1 MGPSRHRERE
11 RERAMTVINTNTSA
25 LRAQN
30 GGAVA
35 ESALAKAME
44 RLSTGKRI
52 NSAKDDAA
60 GLAISQRMTSNIRGM
75 AVAIRNSNDGISMA
89 QTAEGALGEVTNILQ
104 RIRELT
110 VQSANGTFS
119 AGDRSS
125 LQAETDQLVA
135 EINNIAKTANF
146 NGLKLLDGSVT
157 NLKLQTGVNAG
168 DSVGIT
174 MANVSSNSLGLTS
187 GGAPGQITT
196 GRVGAVSGLAVGDV
210 TFNGVNALGSVPTAD
225 TAEALAAAINE
236 NSDKTGVKAT
246 ASNNVTSAKITA
258 ESFAVGDIT
267 IGGVSV
273 GAAASVEELVSN
285 INRNDFGVTATLNA
299 DKTITLSNTDGAAIV
314 VGGTAAG
321 GFTAGTYQGFV
332 SLQSSD
338 GSDIKVVG
346 TNTTPATAIADVQT
360 MGLNEAADG
369 VSFAGGAVSGSVL
382 AADALVINGVEI
394 GASATASAADK
405 AAAINALSDNTGV
418 AATVSGTS
426 IVLTSTDGSG
436 IRVEGAGAADI
447 GFVAQGGSAYM
458 TSSLDISSQEAAVAA
473 LGVLDEAIDSV
484 ASSRGDLGALQNRLE
499 STVSNLTTTSTNL
512 TEARSRIEDADFS
525 AESTAL
531 ARAQVLS
538 QAATAMLA
546 QANQTQQN
554 VLSLLR

>member
-1 MGPSRHRERE
+1 
-11 RERAMTVINTNTSA
+11 MTVINTNISA
-25 LRAQN
+25 LRAQS
-30 GGAVA
+30 GAAAA
-35 ESALAKAME
+35 ESSLSKAME

-60 GLAISQRMTSNIRGM
+60 GLAISQRMTANIRGM
-75 AVAIRNSNDGISMA
+75 AVAIRNANDGISMA

-119 AGDRSS
+119 AQDRSS
-125 LQAETDQLVA
+125 LQAETNQLLA
-135 EINNIAKTANF
+135 EVNNISKTANF

-157 NLKLQTGVNAG
+157 DLKLQTGVNAG
-168 DSVGIT
+168 DQVGIS
-174 MANVSSNSLGLTS
+174 MVNVSSNALGLTS

-267 IGGVSV
+267 IGGVSL
-273 GAAASVEELVSN
+273 GAAASVEELVAN

-299 DKTITLSNTDGAAIV
+299 DKTITLANTTGEAIT

-346 TNTTPATAIADVQT
+346 TNTTPATAIADVQL
-360 MGLNEAADG
+360 MGLNVAADG
-369 VSFAGGAVSGSVL
+369 VSFSGGAVSGAAL
-382 AADALVINGVEI
+382 AADALVINGVKI

-405 AAAINALSDNTGV
+405 ATAINAQSGNTGV
-418 AATVSGTS
+418 KATVSGTS
-426 IVLTSTDGSG
+426 LVLTSVDGSG
-436 IRVEGAGAADI
+436 VRVEGAGAAAI
-447 GFVAQGGSAYM
+447 GFVAQGGSANM
-458 TSSLDISSQEAAVAA
+458 TSTLDISSQEAAVAA
-473 LGVLDEAIDSV
+473 LTVLDKAIDSIV
-484 ASSRGDLGALQNRLE
+484 SSRGDLGALQNRLE

-525 AESTAL
+525 AESTNL
-531 ARAQVLS
+531 ARSQVLS

>member
-1 MGPSRHRERE
+1 
-11 RERAMTVINTNTSA
+11 MTVINTNISA
-25 LRAQN
+25 LRAQS
-30 GGAVA
+30 GAAMA
-35 ESALAKAME
+35 ESSLSKAME

-60 GLAISQRMTSNIRGM
+60 GLAISQRMTANIRGM

-119 AGDRSS
+119 AQDRSS
-125 LQAETDQLVA
+125 LQAETNQLLA
-135 EINNIAKTANF
+135 EVNNISKTANF

-157 NLKLQTGVNAG
+157 DLKLQTGVNAG
-168 DSVGIT
+168 DQVGIS
-174 MANVSSNSLGLTS
+174 MVNVSSNALGLTS

-258 ESFAVGDIT
+258 EEFAVGDIT

-273 GAAASVEELVSN
+273 GAAASVEELVAN
-285 INRNDFGVTATLNA
+285 INRNDFGVTATLNS
-299 DKTITLSNTDGAAIV
+299 DKTITLSNTTGEAIT

-332 SLQSSD
+332 SLQSND

-346 TNTTPATAIADVQT
+346 TNSTAATAIADVQL
-360 MGLNEAADG
+360 MGLNVASDG
-369 VSFAGGAVSGSVL
+369 VSFSGGAVSGAAL
-382 AADALVINGVEI
+382 AADALVINGVKI

-405 AAAINALSDNTGV
+405 ATAINAASDNTGV
-418 AATVSGTS
+418 KATVSGTS
-426 IVLTSTDGSG
+426 IVLTSVDGSG
-436 IRVEGAGAADI
+436 VRVEGAGAAAI
-447 GFVAQGGSAYM
+447 GFVAQGGSANM
-458 TSSLDISSQEAAVAA
+458 TSTLDISSQEAAVAA
-473 LGVLDEAIDSV
+473 LTVLDKAIDSIV
-484 ASSRGDLGALQNRLE
+484 SSRGDLGALQNRLE

-525 AESTAL
+525 AESTNL
-531 ARAQVLS
+531 ARSQVLS

>member
-1 MGPSRHRERE
+1 
-11 RERAMTVINTNTSA
+11 MTVINTNISA
-25 LRAQN
+25 LRAQS
-30 GGAVA
+30 GAAAA
-35 ESALAKAME
+35 ESSLSKAME

-60 GLAISQRMTSNIRGM
+60 GLAISQRMTANIRGM
-75 AVAIRNSNDGISMA
+75 AVAIRNANDGISMA

-119 AGDRSS
+119 AQDRSS
-125 LQAETDQLVA
+125 LQAETNQLLA
-135 EINNIAKTANF
+135 EVNNISKTANF

-157 NLKLQTGVNAG
+157 DLKLQTGVNAG
-168 DSVGIT
+168 DQVGIS
-174 MANVSSNSLGLTS
+174 MVNVSSNALGLTS

-285 INRNDFGVTATLNA
+285 INRNDFGVTATLNS
-299 DKTITLSNTDGAAIV
+299 DKTITLSNTTGEAIT

-346 TNTTPATAIADVQT
+346 TNSTAATAIADVQL
-360 MGLNEAADG
+360 MGLNVASDG
-369 VSFAGGAVSGSVL
+369 VSFSGGAVSGAAL
-382 AADALVINGVEI
+382 AADALVINGVAI

-405 AAAINALSDNTGV
+405 ATAINAQSDNTGV
-418 AATVSGTS
+418 SATVSGTS
-426 IVLTSTDGSG
+426 IVLTSTNGG
-436 IRVEGAGAADI
+436 GVRVEGAGAAAI
-447 GFVAQGGSAYM
+447 GFVAQGGTANM
-458 TSSLDISSQEAAVAA
+458 TSTLDISSQEAAVAA
-473 LGVLDEAIDSV
+473 LTVLDKAIDSIV
-484 ASSRGDLGALQNRLE
+484 SSRGDLGALQNRLE

-525 AESTAL
+525 AESTNL
-531 ARAQVLS
+531 ARSQVLS

>member
-1 MGPSRHRERE
+1 
-11 RERAMTVINTNTSA
+11 MTVINTNISA
-25 LRAQN
+25 LRAQS
-30 GGAVA
+30 GAAMA
-35 ESALAKAME
+35 ESSLSKAME

-60 GLAISQRMTSNIRGM
+60 GLAISQRMTANIRGM

-119 AGDRSS
+119 AQDRSS
-125 LQAETDQLVA
+125 LQAETNQLLA
-135 EINNIAKTANF
+135 EVNNISKTANF

-157 NLKLQTGVNAG
+157 DLKLQTGVNAG
-168 DSVGIT
+168 DQVGIS
-174 MANVSSNSLGLTS
+174 MVNVSSNALGLTS

-258 ESFAVGDIT
+258 EEFAVGDIT

-273 GAAASVEELVSN
+273 GAAASVEELVAN
-285 INRNDFGVTATLNA
+285 INRNDFGVTATLNS
-299 DKTITLSNTDGAAIV
+299 DKTITLSNTTGEAIT

-332 SLQSSD
+332 SLQSND

-346 TNTTPATAIADVQT
+346 TNSTAATAIADVQL
-360 MGLNEAADG
+360 MGLNVAADG
-369 VSFAGGAVSGSVL
+369 VSFSGGAVSGAAL
-382 AADALVINGVEI
+382 AADALVINGVNI

-405 AAAINALSDNTGV
+405 AAAINAASDNTGV
-418 AATVSGTS
+418 EATVSGTS
-426 IVLTSTDGSG
+426 IVLTSTNGG
-436 IRVEGAGAADI
+436 GVRVEGTGAAAI
-447 GFVAQGGSAYM
+447 GFVAQGGSANM
-458 TSSLDISSQEAAVAA
+458 TSTLDISSQEAAVAA
-473 LGVLDEAIDSV
+473 LTVLDKAIDSIV
-484 ASSRGDLGALQNRLE
+484 SSRGDLGALQNRLE

-525 AESTAL
+525 AESTNL
-531 ARAQVLS
+531 ARSQVLS

>member
-1 MGPSRHRERE
+1 
-11 RERAMTVINTNTSA
+11 MTVINTNISA
-25 LRAQN
+25 LRAQS
-30 GGAVA
+30 GAAAA
-35 ESALAKAME
+35 ESSLSKAME

-60 GLAISQRMTSNIRGM
+60 GLAISQRMTANIRGM
-75 AVAIRNSNDGISMA
+75 AVAIRNANDGISMA

-119 AGDRSS
+119 AQDRSS
-125 LQAETDQLVA
+125 LQAETNQLLA
-135 EINNIAKTANF
+135 EVNNISKTANF

-157 NLKLQTGVNAG
+157 DLKLQTGVNAG
-168 DSVGIT
+168 DQVGIS
-174 MANVSSNSLGLTS
+174 MVNVSSNALGLTS

-285 INRNDFGVTATLNA
+285 INRNDFGVTATLNS
-299 DKTITLSNTDGAAIV
+299 DKTITLSNTTGEAIT

-346 TNTTPATAIADVQT
+346 TNTTPATAIADVQL
-360 MGLNEAADG
+360 MGLNVAADG
-369 VSFAGGAVSGSVL
+369 VSFSGGAVSGAAL
-382 AADALVINGVEI
+382 AADALVINGVKI

-405 AAAINALSDNTGV
+405 ATAINAQSGNTGV
-418 AATVSGTS
+418 KATVSGTS
-426 IVLTSTDGSG
+426 LVLTSVDGSG
-436 IRVEGAGAADI
+436 VRVEGAGAAAI
-447 GFVAQGGSAYM
+447 GFVAQGGSANM
-458 TSSLDISSQEAAVAA
+458 TSTLDISSQEAAVAA
-473 LGVLDEAIDSV
+473 LTVLDKAIDSIV
-484 ASSRGDLGALQNRLE
+484 SSRGDLGALQNRLE

-525 AESTAL
+525 AESTNL
-531 ARAQVLS
+531 ARSQVLS

>member
-1 MGPSRHRERE
+1 
-11 RERAMTVINTNTSA
+11 MTVINTNISA
-25 LRAQN
+25 LRAQS
-30 GGAVA
+30 GAAAA
-35 ESALAKAME
+35 ESSLSKAME

-60 GLAISQRMTSNIRGM
+60 GLAISQRMTANIRGM
-75 AVAIRNSNDGISMA
+75 AVAIRNANDGISMA

-119 AGDRSS
+119 SGNRAS
-125 LQAETDQLVA
+125 LQAETNQLLA
-135 EINNIAKTANF
+135 EVNNIAKTANF
-146 NGLKLLDGSVT
+146 NGLKLLDGSIE

-168 DSVGIT
+168 DTVGLT
-174 MANVSSNSLGLTS
+174 MANISTNALGLTS

-196 GRVGAVSGLAVGDV
+196 GRVGAVTGLAVGDV

-236 NSDKTGVKAT
+236 NSDKHGVKAT

-258 ESFAVGDIT
+258 ETFAVGDIT
-267 IGGVSV
+267 IGGVAV
-273 GAAASVEELVSN
+273 GAAASVEELVAN

-299 DKTITLSNTDGAAIV
+299 DKTISLSNTTGKAIT

-332 SLQSSD
+332 SLQSTN
-338 GSDIKVVG
+338 GADIKVLG
-346 TNTTPATAIADVQT
+346 TNATAATAIADVQT
-360 MGLNEAADG
+360 MGLNVSGDG
-369 VSFAGGAVSGSVL
+369 VSFGGGAVSAGALV
-382 AADALVINGVEI
+382 ADALVINGVKI

-405 AAAINALSDNTGV
+405 AAAINAQTDNTGV
-418 AATVSGTS
+418 LATVSGTS
-426 IVLTSTDGSG
+426 LVLSSTNGSG
-436 IRVEGAGAADI
+436 IRVEGAGAAAI
-447 GFVAQGGSAYM
+447 GFSAQGGSAYM
-458 TSSLDISSQEAAVAA
+458 TSTLDISSQEAAVAA
-473 LGVLDEAIDSV
+473 LNVLDKAIDSV
-484 ASSRGDLGALQNRLE
+484 AQSRGDLGALQNRLE
-499 STVSNLTTTSTNL
+499 STVSNLSTTSTNL
-512 TEARSRIEDADFS
+512 SEARSRIEDADFS
-525 AESTAL
+525 AESTNL
-531 ARAQVLS
+531 ARSQVLS

>member
-1 MGPSRHRERE
+1 
-11 RERAMTVINTNTSA
+11 MTVINTNISA
-25 LRAQN
+25 LRAQS
-30 GGAVA
+30 GAAAA
-35 ESALAKAME
+35 ESSLSKAME

-60 GLAISQRMTSNIRGM
+60 GLAISQRMTANIRGM
-75 AVAIRNSNDGISMA
+75 AVAIRNANDGISMA

-119 AGDRSS
+119 AQDRSS
-125 LQAETDQLVA
+125 LQAETNQLLA
-135 EINNIAKTANF
+135 EVNNISKTANF

-157 NLKLQTGVNAG
+157 DLKLQTGVNAG
-168 DSVGIT
+168 DQVGIS
-174 MANVSSNSLGLTS
+174 MVNVSSNALGLTS

-196 GRVGAVSGLAVGDV
+196 GRVGTVSGLAVGDV

-267 IGGVSV
+267 IGGVAV
-273 GAAASVEELVSN
+273 GAAASVEELVAN
-285 INRNDFGVTATLNA
+285 INRNDFGVTATLNS
-299 DKTITLSNTDGAAIV
+299 DKTITLANTTGKAIT

-332 SLQSSD
+332 SLQSAD

-346 TNTTPATAIADVQT
+346 TNSTAATAIADVQL
-360 MGLNEAADG
+360 MGLNVASDG
-369 VSFAGGAVSGSVL
+369 VSFSGGAVSAGAL
-382 AADALVINGVEI
+382 AADALVINGVKI

-405 AAAINALSDNTGV
+405 ATAINAQTGNTGV
-418 AATVSGTS
+418 KATVSGTS
-426 IVLTSTDGSG
+426 LVLTSVDGSG
-436 IRVEGAGAADI
+436 VRVEGAGAAAI
-447 GFVAQGGSAYM
+447 GFVEQGGTANM
-458 TSSLDISSQEAAVAA
+458 TSTLDISSQEAAVAA
-473 LGVLDEAIDSV
+473 LTVLDKAIDSIV
-484 ASSRGDLGALQNRLE
+484 SSRGDLGALQNRLE

-525 AESTAL
+525 AESTNL
-531 ARAQVLS
+531 ARSQVLS

>member
-1 MGPSRHRERE
+1 
-11 RERAMTVINTNTSA
+11 MTVINTNISA
-25 LRAQN
+25 LRAQS
-30 GGAVA
+30 GAAAA
-35 ESALAKAME
+35 ESSLSKAME

-60 GLAISQRMTSNIRGM
+60 GLAISQRMTANIRGM
-75 AVAIRNSNDGISMA
+75 AVAIRNANDGISMA

-119 AGDRSS
+119 AQDRSS
-125 LQAETDQLVA
+125 LQAETNQLLA
-135 EINNIAKTANF
+135 EVNNISKTANF

-157 NLKLQTGVNAG
+157 DLKLQTGVNAG
-168 DSVGIT
+168 DQVGIS
-174 MANVSSNSLGLTS
+174 MVNVSSNALGLTS

-196 GRVGAVSGLAVGDV
+196 GRVGNLSSIAAGAVL
-210 TFNGVNALGSVPTAD
+210 FNGVAALETAFGAGVTTD
-225 TAEALAAAINE
+225 TAQKLAAAIND

-267 IGGVSV
+267 IGGVAV

-299 DKTITLSNTDGAAIV
+299 DKTITLSNTTGKDIT

-321 GFTAGTYQGFV
+321 GFTAGTYTGFV
-332 SLQSSD
+332 SLQSAD
-338 GSDIKVVG
+338 GSDIKVTVADADASASIDDAEI
-346 TNTTPATAIADVQT
+346 ATAQKF
-360 MGLNEAADG
+360 GLNYSADG
-369 VSFAGGAVSGSVL
+369 VSFSGVDVGGSALV
-382 AADALVINGVEI
+382 ADALVINGVKI
-394 GASATASAADK
+394 GASVDDTAAEK
-405 AAAINALSDNTGV
+405 AISINAQTGNTGV
-418 AATVSGTS
+418 KATVSGDKL
-426 IVLTSTDGSG
+426 VLTSTDGSG
-436 IRVEGAGAADI
+436 IRVEGTSAALTAI
-447 GFVAQGGSAYM
+447 GFSAQGGTANM
-458 TSSLDISSQEAAVAA
+458 TSTLDISSQEAAVAA
-473 LGVLDEAIDSV
+473 LTVLDKAIDSIV
-484 ASSRGDLGALQNRLE
+484 SSRGDLGALQNRLE

-525 AESTAL
+525 AESTNL
-531 ARAQVLS
+531 ARSQVLS

>member
-1 MGPSRHRERE
+1 
-11 RERAMTVINTNTSA
+11 MTVINTNISA
-25 LRAQN
+25 LRAQS
-30 GGAVA
+30 GAAMA
-35 ESALAKAME
+35 ETSLSKAME

-60 GLAISQRMTSNIRGM
+60 GLAISQRMTANIRGM
-75 AVAIRNSNDGISMA
+75 AVAIRNANDGISMA

-104 RIRELT
+104 RVRELT

-119 AGDRSS
+119 ADNRAS
-125 LQAETDQLVA
+125 LQAETNQLLA
-135 EINNIAKTANF
+135 EVNNIAKTANF
-146 NGLKLLDGSVT
+146 NGLKLLDGSIKD
-157 NLKLQTGVNAG
+157 LKLQTGVNAG
-168 DSVGIT
+168 DSVGIS
-174 MANVSSNSLGLTS
+174 MANISTNALGLTS

-196 GRVGAVSGLAVGDV
+196 GRVGAVTGLAVGDV

-236 NSDKTGVKAT
+236 NSDKHGVTAT

-273 GAAASVEELVSN
+273 GAAASVEELVAN
-285 INRNDFGVTATLNA
+285 INRNDFGVTATLNS
-299 DKTITLSNTDGAAIV
+299 DKTITLSNTTGKAIT

-332 SLQSSD
+332 SLQSKD
-338 GSDIKVVG
+338 GSDIKIVG
-346 TNTTPATAIADVQT
+346 TNTTPATAIADVQL
-360 MGLNEAADG
+360 MGVNVASDG
-369 VSFAGGAVSGSVL
+369 VSFSGGAVSGAALV
-382 AADALVINGVEI
+382 ADALVINGVEI

-405 AAAINALSDNTGV
+405 AAAINAQTDNTNV
-418 AATVSGTS
+418 KATVSGTS
-426 IVLTSTDGSG
+426 LVLTSTNGGG
-436 IRVEGAGAADI
+436 IRVEGTGAAAI

-458 TSSLDISSQEAAVAA
+458 TSTLDISSQEAAVAA
-473 LGVLDEAIDSV
+473 LGILDTAIDSV
-484 ASSRGDLGALQNRLE
+484 AQSRGDLGALQNRLE

-512 TEARSRIEDADFS
+512 SEARSRIEDADFS
-525 AESTAL
+525 AESTNL
-531 ARAQVLS
+531 ARSQVLS

>member
-1 MGPSRHRERE
+1 
-11 RERAMTVINTNTSA
+11 MTVINTNISA
-25 LRAQN
+25 LRAQS
-30 GGAVA
+30 GAAMA
-35 ESALAKAME
+35 ETSLSKAME

-60 GLAISQRMTSNIRGM
+60 GLAISQRMTANIRGM
-75 AVAIRNSNDGISMA
+75 AVAIRNANDGISMA

-119 AGDRSS
+119 AQDRSS
-125 LQAETDQLVA
+125 LQAETNQLLA
-135 EINNIAKTANF
+135 EVNNISKTANF

-157 NLKLQTGVNAG
+157 DLKLQTGVNAG
-168 DSVGIT
+168 DQVGIS
-174 MANVSSNSLGLTS
+174 MVNVSSNALGLTS

-273 GAAASVEELVSN
+273 GAAASVEELVAN

-299 DKTITLSNTDGAAIV
+299 DKTITLANTTGKAIT

-346 TNTTPATAIADVQT
+346 TNTTPATAIADVQL
-360 MGLNEAADG
+360 MGLNVAADG
-369 VSFAGGAVSGSVL
+369 VSFSGGAVSGAAL
-382 AADALVINGVEI
+382 AADALVINGVKI

-405 AAAINALSDNTGV
+405 ATAINAQTGNTGV
-418 AATVSGTS
+418 KATVSGTS
-426 IVLTSTDGSG
+426 LVLTSVDGSG
-436 IRVEGAGAADI
+436 VRVEGAGAAAI
-447 GFVAQGGSAYM
+447 GFVAQGGSANM
-458 TSSLDISSQEAAVAA
+458 TSTLDISSQEAAVAA
-473 LGVLDEAIDSV
+473 LTVLDKAIDSIV
-484 ASSRGDLGALQNRLE
+484 SSRGDLGALQNRLE

-525 AESTAL
+525 AESTNL
-531 ARAQVLS
+531 ARSQVLS

>member
-1 MGPSRHRERE
+1 
-11 RERAMTVINTNTSA
+11 MTVINTNISA
-25 LRAQN
+25 LRAQS
-30 GGAVA
+30 GAAAA
-35 ESALAKAME
+35 ESSLSKAME

-60 GLAISQRMTSNIRGM
+60 GLAISQRMTANIRGM
-75 AVAIRNSNDGISMA
+75 AVAIRNANDGISMA

-119 AGDRSS
+119 AQDRSS
-125 LQAETDQLVA
+125 LQAETNQLLA
-135 EINNIAKTANF
+135 EVNNISKTANF

-157 NLKLQTGVNAG
+157 DLKLQTGVNAG
-168 DSVGIT
+168 DQVGIS
-174 MANVSSNSLGLTS
+174 MVNVSSNALGLTS

-267 IGGVSV
+267 IGGVAV
-273 GAAASVEELVSN
+273 GAAASVEELVAN
-285 INRNDFGVTATLNA
+285 INRNDFGVTATLNS
-299 DKTITLSNTDGAAIV
+299 DKTITLSNTTGEAIT

-346 TNTTPATAIADVQT
+346 TNTTPATAIADVQL
-360 MGLNEAADG
+360 MGLNVAADG
-369 VSFAGGAVSGSVL
+369 VSFSGGAVSGAAL

-405 AAAINALSDNTGV
+405 ATAINAQTDNTGV
-418 AATVSGTS
+418 KATVSGTS
-426 IVLTSTDGSG
+426 IVLTSVDGSG
-436 IRVEGAGAADI
+436 VRVEGAGAAAI
-447 GFVAQGGSAYM
+447 GFVAQGGSANM
-458 TSSLDISSQEAAVAA
+458 TSTLDISSQEAAVAA
-473 LGVLDEAIDSV
+473 LTVLDKAIDSIV
-484 ASSRGDLGALQNRLE
+484 SSRGDLGALQNRLE

-525 AESTAL
+525 AESTNL
-531 ARAQVLS
+531 ARSQVLS

>member
-1 MGPSRHRERE
+1 
-11 RERAMTVINTNTSA
+11 MTVINTNISA
-25 LRAQN
+25 LRAQS
-30 GGAVA
+30 GAAAA
-35 ESALAKAME
+35 ESSLSKAME

-60 GLAISQRMTSNIRGM
+60 GLAISQRMTANIRGM

-119 AGDRSS
+119 AQDRSS
-125 LQAETDQLVA
+125 LQAETNQLLA
-135 EINNIAKTANF
+135 EVNNISKTANF

-157 NLKLQTGVNAG
+157 DLKLQTGVNAG
-168 DSVGIT
+168 DQVGIS
-174 MANVSSNSLGLTS
+174 MVNVSSNALGLTS

-258 ESFAVGDIT
+258 EEFAVGDIT

-273 GAAASVEELVSN
+273 GAAGSVEELVAN
-285 INRNDFGVTATLNA
+285 INRNDFGVTATLNS
-299 DKTITLSNTDGAAIV
+299 DKTITLSNTTGEAIT

-346 TNTTPATAIADVQT
+346 TNSTAATAIADVQL
-360 MGLNEAADG
+360 MGLNVASDG
-369 VSFAGGAVSGSVL
+369 VSFSGGAVSGAAL

-405 AAAINALSDNTGV
+405 AAAINAASDNTGV
-418 AATVSGTS
+418 EATVSGTS
-426 IVLTSTDGSG
+426 IVLTSTNGG
-436 IRVEGAGAADI
+436 GVRVEGTGAAAI
-447 GFVAQGGSAYM
+447 GFVAQGGSANM
-458 TSSLDISSQEAAVAA
+458 TSTLDISSQEAAVAA
-473 LGVLDEAIDSV
+473 LTVLDKAIDSIV
-484 ASSRGDLGALQNRLE
+484 SSRGDLGALQNRLE

-525 AESTAL
+525 AESTNL
-531 ARAQVLS
+531 ARSQVLS

>member
-1 MGPSRHRERE
+1 
-11 RERAMTVINTNTSA
+11 MTVINTNISA
-25 LRAQN
+25 LRAQS
-30 GGAVA
+30 GAAMA
-35 ESALAKAME
+35 ESSLSKAME

-60 GLAISQRMTSNIRGM
+60 GLAISQRMTANIRGM

-119 AGDRSS
+119 SADRSS
-125 LQAETDQLVA
+125 LQAETNQLLA
-135 EINNIAKTANF
+135 EVNNISKTANF

-157 NLKLQTGVNAG
+157 DLKLQTGVNAG
-168 DSVGIT
+168 DQVGIS
-174 MANVSSNSLGLTS
+174 MANVSSNALGLTS

-273 GAAASVEELVSN
+273 GAAASVEELVAN
-285 INRNDFGVTATLNA
+285 INRNDFGVTATLNS
-299 DKTITLSNTDGAAIV
+299 DKTITLSNTTGEAIT

-346 TNTTPATAIADVQT
+346 TNTTPATAIADVQL
-360 MGLNEAADG
+360 MGLNVASDG
-369 VSFAGGAVSGSVL
+369 VSFMGGAVSG
-382 AADALVINGVEI
+382 AALTADTLVINGVNI

-405 AAAINALSDNTGV
+405 ATAINAQTGNTGV
-418 AATVSGTS
+418 KATVSGTS
-426 IVLTSTDGSG
+426 LVLTSVDGSG
-436 IRVEGAGAADI
+436 VRVEGAGAAAI
-447 GFVAQGGSAYM
+447 GFVAQGGSANM
-458 TSSLDISSQEAAVAA
+458 TSTLDISSQEAAVAA
-473 LGVLDEAIDSV
+473 LTVLDKAIDSIV
-484 ASSRGDLGALQNRLE
+484 SSRGDLGALQNRLE

-525 AESTAL
+525 AESTNL
-531 ARAQVLS
+531 ARSQVLS

>member
-1 MGPSRHRERE
+1 
-11 RERAMTVINTNTSA
+11 MTVINTNISA
-25 LRAQN
+25 LRAQS
-30 GGAVA
+30 GAAAA
-35 ESALAKAME
+35 ESSLSKAME

-60 GLAISQRMTSNIRGM
+60 GLAISQRMTANIRGM
-75 AVAIRNSNDGISMA
+75 AVAIRNANDGISMA

-119 AGDRSS
+119 AQDRSS
-125 LQAETDQLVA
+125 LQAETNQLLA
-135 EINNIAKTANF
+135 EVNNISKTANF

-157 NLKLQTGVNAG
+157 DLKLQTGVNAG
-168 DSVGIT
+168 DQVGIS
-174 MANVSSNSLGLTS
+174 MVNVSSNALGLTS

-285 INRNDFGVTATLNA
+285 INRNDFGVTATLNS
-299 DKTITLSNTDGAAIV
+299 DKTITLSNTTGEAIT

-346 TNTTPATAIADVQT
+346 TNSTAATAIADVQL
-360 MGLNEAADG
+360 MGLNVAADG
-369 VSFAGGAVSGSVL
+369 VSFSGGAVSGSAL

-405 AAAINALSDNTGV
+405 AAAINAASDNTGV
-418 AATVSGTS
+418 EATVSGTS
-426 IVLTSTDGSG
+426 LILTSTNGG
-436 IRVEGAGAADI
+436 GVRVEGAGAADI
-447 GFVAQGGSAYM
+447 GFVAQGGTANM
-458 TSSLDISSQEAAVAA
+458 TSTLDISSQEAAVAA
-473 LGVLDEAIDSV
+473 LTVLDKAIDSIV
-484 ASSRGDLGALQNRLE
+484 SSRGDLGALQNRLE

-525 AESTAL
+525 AESTNL
-531 ARAQVLS
+531 ARSQVLS

>member
-1 MGPSRHRERE
+1 
-11 RERAMTVINTNTSA
+11 MTVINTNISA
-25 LRAQN
+25 LRAQS
-30 GGAVA
+30 GAAAA
-35 ESALAKAME
+35 ESSLSKAME

-60 GLAISQRMTSNIRGM
+60 GLAISQRMTANIRGM

-119 AGDRSS
+119 AQDRSS
-125 LQAETDQLVA
+125 LQAETNQLLA
-135 EINNIAKTANF
+135 EVNNISKTANF

-157 NLKLQTGVNAG
+157 DLRLQTGVNAG
-168 DSVGIT
+168 DQVGIS
-174 MANVSSNSLGLTS
+174 MVNVSSNALGLTS

-258 ESFAVGDIT
+258 EEFAVGDIT

-273 GAAASVEELVSN
+273 GAAGSVEELVAN
-285 INRNDFGVTATLNA
+285 INRNDFGVTATLNS
-299 DKTITLSNTDGAAIV
+299 DKTITLSNTTGEAIT

-346 TNTTPATAIADVQT
+346 TNSTAATAIADVQL
-360 MGLNEAADG
+360 MGLNVASDG
-369 VSFAGGAVSGSVL
+369 VSFSGGAVSGAAL

-405 AAAINALSDNTGV
+405 AAAINAASDNTGV
-418 AATVSGTS
+418 EATVSGTS
-426 IVLTSTDGSG
+426 IVLTSTNGG
-436 IRVEGAGAADI
+436 GVRVEGTGAAAI
-447 GFVAQGGSAYM
+447 GFVAQGGSANM
-458 TSSLDISSQEAAVAA
+458 TSTLDISSQEAAVAA
-473 LGVLDEAIDSV
+473 LTVLDKAIDSIV
-484 ASSRGDLGALQNRLE
+484 SSRGDLGALQNRLE

-525 AESTAL
+525 AESTNL
-531 ARAQVLS
+531 ARSQVLS

>member
-1 MGPSRHRERE
+1 
-11 RERAMTVINTNTSA
+11 MTVINTNISA
-25 LRAQN
+25 LRAQS
-30 GGAVA
+30 GAAAA
-35 ESALAKAME
+35 ESSLSKAME

-60 GLAISQRMTSNIRGM
+60 GLAISQRMTANIRGM
-75 AVAIRNSNDGISMA
+75 AVAIRNANDGISMA

-119 AGDRSS
+119 TADRSS
-125 LQAETDQLVA
+125 LQAETNQLLA
-135 EINNIAKTANF
+135 EVNNISKTANF

-157 NLKLQTGVNAG
+157 DLKLQTGVNAG
-168 DSVGIT
+168 DQVGIS
-174 MANVSSNSLGLTS
+174 MVNVSSNALGLTS

-273 GAAASVEELVSN
+273 GAAASVEELVAN
-285 INRNDFGVTATLNA
+285 INRNDFGVTATLNS
-299 DKTITLSNTDGAAIV
+299 DKTITLSNTTGEAIT

-346 TNTTPATAIADVQT
+346 TNSTAATAIADVQL
-360 MGLNEAADG
+360 MGLNVAADG
-369 VSFAGGAVSGSVL
+369 VSFSGGAVSGAAL
-382 AADALVINGVEI
+382 AADALVINGVAI

-405 AAAINALSDNTGV
+405 AAAINAQSDNTGV

-426 IVLTSTDGSG
+426 IVLTSTNGG
-436 IRVEGAGAADI
+436 GVRVEGAGAAAI
-447 GFVAQGGSAYM
+447 GFVAQGGSANM
-458 TSSLDISSQEAAVAA
+458 TSTLDISSQEAAVAA
-473 LGVLDEAIDSV
+473 LTVLDKAIDSIV
-484 ASSRGDLGALQNRLE
+484 SSRGDLGALQNRLE

-525 AESTAL
+525 AESTNL
-531 ARAQVLS
+531 ARSQVLS

>member
-1 MGPSRHRERE
+1 
-11 RERAMTVINTNTSA
+11 MTVINTNISA
-25 LRAQN
+25 LRAQS
-30 GGAVA
+30 GAAMA
-35 ESALAKAME
+35 ESSLSKAME

-60 GLAISQRMTSNIRGM
+60 GLAISQRMTANIRGM

-119 AGDRSS
+119 AQDRSS
-125 LQAETDQLVA
+125 LQAETNQLLA
-135 EINNIAKTANF
+135 EVNNISKTANF

-157 NLKLQTGVNAG
+157 DLKLQTGVNAG
-168 DSVGIT
+168 DQVGIS
-174 MANVSSNSLGLTS
+174 MVNVSSNALGLTS

-258 ESFAVGDIT
+258 EEFAVGDIT

-273 GAAASVEELVSN
+273 GAAASVEELVAN
-285 INRNDFGVTATLNA
+285 INRNDFGVTATLNS
-299 DKTITLSNTDGAAIV
+299 DKTITLSNTTGEAIT

-332 SLQSSD
+332 SLQSND

-346 TNTTPATAIADVQT
+346 TNSTAATAIADVQL
-360 MGLNEAADG
+360 MGLNVAADG
-369 VSFAGGAVSGSVL
+369 VSFSGGAVSGAAL
-382 AADALVINGVEI
+382 AADALVINGVKI

-405 AAAINALSDNTGV
+405 ATAINAASDNTGV
-418 AATVSGTS
+418 KATVSGTS
-426 IVLTSTDGSG
+426 IVLTSVDGSG
-436 IRVEGAGAADI
+436 VRVEGAGAAAI
-447 GFVAQGGSAYM
+447 GFVAQGGSANM
-458 TSSLDISSQEAAVAA
+458 TSTLDISSQEAAVAA
-473 LGVLDEAIDSV
+473 LTVLDKAIDSIV
-484 ASSRGDLGALQNRLE
+484 SSRGDLGALQNRLE

-525 AESTAL
+525 AESTNL
-531 ARAQVLS
+531 ARSQVLS

>member
-1 MGPSRHRERE
+1 
-11 RERAMTVINTNTSA
+11 MTVINTNISA
-25 LRAQN
+25 LRAQS
-30 GGAVA
+30 GAAMA
-35 ESALAKAME
+35 ETSLSKAME

-60 GLAISQRMTSNIRGM
+60 GLAISQRMTANIRGM
-75 AVAIRNSNDGISMA
+75 AVAIRNANDGISMA

-119 AGDRSS
+119 AQDRSS
-125 LQAETDQLVA
+125 LQAETNQLLA
-135 EINNIAKTANF
+135 EVNNISKTANF

-157 NLKLQTGVNAG
+157 DLKLQTGVNAG
-168 DSVGIT
+168 DQVGIS
-174 MANVSSNSLGLTS
+174 MVNVSSNALGLTS

-273 GAAASVEELVSN
+273 GAAASVEELVAN

-299 DKTITLSNTDGAAIV
+299 DKTITLANTTGKAIT

-346 TNTTPATAIADVQT
+346 TNTTPATAIADVQL
-360 MGLNEAADG
+360 MGLNVAADG
-369 VSFAGGAVSGSVL
+369 VSFSGGAVSGAAL
-382 AADALVINGVEI
+382 AADALVINGVKI

-405 AAAINALSDNTGV
+405 ATAINAQSGNTGV
-418 AATVSGTS
+418 KATVSGTS
-426 IVLTSTDGSG
+426 LVLTSVDGSG
-436 IRVEGAGAADI
+436 VRVEGAGAAAI
-447 GFVAQGGSAYM
+447 GFVAQGGSANM
-458 TSSLDISSQEAAVAA
+458 TSTLDISSQEAAVAA
-473 LGVLDEAIDSV
+473 LTVLDKAIDSIV
-484 ASSRGDLGALQNRLE
+484 SSRGDLGALQNRLE

-525 AESTAL
+525 AESTNL
-531 ARAQVLS
+531 ARSQVLS